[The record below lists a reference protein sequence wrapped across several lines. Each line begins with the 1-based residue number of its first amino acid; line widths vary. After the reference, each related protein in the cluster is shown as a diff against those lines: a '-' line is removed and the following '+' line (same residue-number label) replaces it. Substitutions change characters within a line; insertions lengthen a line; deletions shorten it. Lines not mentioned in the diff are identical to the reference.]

1 MTIRGS
7 KGGSS
12 NSRTPVEQ
20 PDTLTSN
27 ATVRMLL
34 ALSEGETENISNDEL
49 PKRVYLDGTPIANE
63 DGSINIPNVKL
74 EFRPGTPTQ
83 EPISGFPAVESETR
97 INVDLK
103 AGVPWIR
110 NITNTEIDAVRVRMN
125 FRMVRQLSN
134 GDRVGGEIAYK
145 IEYRKIGDSAY
156 KSSFDGTISG
166 KQKDNYER
174 DHRIDLPKSST
185 GWQIRVTRTTPDSTS
200 DTTVLN
206 SGIVA
211 STEIVDARVRYG
223 WTSLLFVSFDAK
235 SFDSIPKIAIKM
247 KGRKVKIPSN
257 YNPETREYSGTWDGT
272 FKLAYTNNPAWHVY
286 DIALHKRFGL
296 GRRIPAQFLDKWTM
310 YRISQR
316 CDEKITNVDG
326 TQEHRHQSDIYIQK
340 RSDAWIVIRDLV
352 SIFNGIV
359 SYGNQR
365 LQVAVDQPASVRHT
379 VTNDEVVDGRFQ
391 YSYGSKSNRKGIAHV
406 SYDDPASHYKTNVT
420 VVQRKD
426 LVERYGVEPI
436 EMSGIGLTRET
447 EAQRRGLWGILSN
460 INDRQVSYRVGLSGI
475 KYIIGDV
482 IAVANKYVQGGQFG
496 GRVIGVSANGKTITL
511 DRVIPNNA
519 VVGDLFLTRK
529 AGTDGSYSVPI
540 TAIAKDRLS
549 LTVGTALEIELGEV
563 YLLDCQAIAPEFF
576 RVTNIKYNEQDNNFT
591 VTALQY
597 SLSKHAEV
605 DTGAR
610 IEERPTSLI
619 PTGALTT
626 PESVNVEGYS
636 STDQG
641 RRVANINISWAGV
654 KNAVTYDVQIRR
666 SSQAAGSWDNGW
678 TNLPSQATTST
689 DMHNLM
695 IGTYQARV
703 RAVGRDGNTS
713 IWKESNSVFVDG
725 KRGAIPALVGLA
737 GSGIVKGILWTWR
750 NDGDTSDMRNVELQ
764 YRQVDDNGK
773 GFGSFVAMASV
784 TYPAVNYSQMG
795 LSFGQ
800 RIEARAR
807 YISSF
812 GDAGAWSAAVIA
824 QVSTNMDDYYEK
836 LDEAIK
842 GSDAWKELTKD
853 ITDIENVVTD
863 QAKQI
868 RDELAQE
875 VKDLNK
881 QIDDTATAVT
891 NDANAKIAQAV
902 KDTDAKIN
910 ATNQTVAANKTEA
923 ANNLATAKKSITDD
937 TDKKIATVNQTIKD
951 GNATLKEQ
959 MNAADA
965 NLQQAIQQSNT
976 GWTTAVAQEKAD
988 RITSVNNAAK
998 TAADQ
1003 LLAETSA
1010 RKADIQTTQKLIAD
1024 GDEHLAE
1031 RISQI
1036 SAGTGQQFDTSKIW
1050 YFDGT
1055 NEGWTE
1061 DDASNVPMQIT
1072 ADGWLKASNSLS
1084 ACRSPNGLTI
1094 QANAYR
1100 FVKLRIR
1107 KVGKPNWNA
1116 KLNWIGVDE
1125 QGWTAARQVTLT
1137 EPEYNDEG
1145 IGVINADNIPWIE
1158 SATIRRF
1165 MLQLTTNQNADN
1177 YYLIDWIAVGRPTP
1191 GASVAAL
1198 QEEATARVT
1207 ADAAEATKRNT
1218 LAVQLRGDSESGNLA
1233 DIKSGLISQE
1243 TTARINGDKA
1253 EAAARQSLQ
1262 TDYNNNK
1269 ASVAQELSA
1278 ISTKQDAQANR
1289 IDGLAANVDKKA
1301 DASALD
1307 SLGVRVTKAEG
1318 TITSQGNS
1326 LTQLTTRVK
1335 GTEDTNTAQ
1344 GTAISGLQSTTTQQ
1358 GKDIASQGQA
1368 VTKLTN
1374 DLNTANSNIAKKADA
1389 SAVQTLT
1396 NRVSA
1401 TEKSIETQG
1410 TAITDLQSSVKGKAD
1425 NSAVTA
1431 LDSRVTATEKT
1442 VTAQGNSITKLQSDV
1457 GGKADATAVNNL
1469 ATRVTKAEN
1478 TISSQ
1483 GDSITNLQN
1492 TVDNIAVGSK
1502 NLLPESGT
1510 LNGWNGV
1517 TDETYRGNAV
1527 FKCTRA
1533 ANATAYTQINERV
1546 ISAPVDAEGYVFSFW
1561 AKADTAGTVMKAYFY
1576 NPNTTKGIV
1585 SNQGYKGNDTDG
1597 RVSFTLTTE
1606 WARYWVKWTQTPG
1619 TSTKRMIPCRLDNA
1633 SDKIQNVYMS
1643 GLQLE
1648 TGNIPTDWSAA
1659 DGDFASAGA
1668 VSSLATRVDAAEGK
1682 ITSQGTAI
1690 TKLTN
1695 DLNTTNANVNK
1706 KADAAALNQLTTRV
1720 SNAEG
1725 TLSTQG
1731 TAITKL
1737 TNDLESTKGDVS
1749 KKADA
1754 TAVNALTNRV
1764 TATEKDISSQADSI
1778 TKLTSDLVINSRKG
1792 SNPWLDGSFE
1802 TYADDA
1808 NLGGSARVVNGVSH
1822 SGNKSMRT
1830 RRAANTSGNS
1840 DDLIGARISIGD
1852 NSVFRFEFWAMMP
1865 KDQAPSNGWST
1876 AVGLNVLRSPDNTNN
1891 WIPAVA
1897 VSEAN
1902 LGGRDTWTKFV
1913 GYAKVNV
1920 ANANRAVIWISNRGA
1935 NGANTPGYDIYF
1947 DDLLVTDVTDA
1958 YNAQGTADAAASA
1971 VSNLSTKV
1979 DQQGDKITAQGNSIT
1994 KLNSD
1999 LTALSKDVDTKAS
2012 ATAVNNLTTRV
2023 TKAEDTIT
2031 SQGNSIT
2038 KLTNDLN
2045 TTNGN
2050 VNKKADASTVQ
2061 ALQQTVTQQGK
2072 DISSQGSSITGLE
2085 NNLSLVN
2092 ADMNNITTPG
2102 NLITNATFER
2112 GDQGYFGFNGSVSID
2127 VLQAPHSGTHAL
2139 KVTGTA
2145 QPGQRVNFTKDR
2157 IYEVGVWVKQL
2168 AGTTDNGEGN
2178 NKLRIGNSSGNPV
2191 FTVPYI
2197 SASNEWSLFS
2207 GTWKASETA
2216 YLPVTLNNALRSGA
2230 RFFDEFYVIDIT
2242 DRVQIDANATA
2253 ISSLT
2258 NTVKQQGNTI
2268 TSQGT
2273 AITTLDNKVTQAQK
2287 DINSKASASAVDSLS
2302 NRVTATEK
2310 SISSQSDSITK
2321 LTNDLNTTKGDVS
2334 KKADQTALNALSGR
2348 VSQTE
2353 NGLEAANSSIT
2364 SLGVAIRAGNASSG
2378 DLIPNPTFDPAYNQ
2392 MGFTVVSSSS
2402 DGVPSGCPFNNVAK
2416 LTGRDHHPNFDNI
2429 PATLGDV
2436 YETTALVACGTGN
2449 AAFNLYM
2456 ATALSPTGGVG
2467 QPLFNKT
2474 QAVTST
2480 WTRVTWR
2487 LTVSQAMVNRGFIRP
2502 FLQVNQSSPFGTIWY
2517 VTDWHMRNITAAAQA
2532 QDSAD
2537 ATGKAVDSLTA
2548 TVNQQGK
2555 DISSVSTRT
2564 TNLENG
2570 LKTTNANVDKK
2581 ADASAVQTLQNT
2593 VKQQGD
2599 TISSQGSAITKLTN
2613 DLNSTN
2619 ANVNKKADASAL
2631 QTLQSKVDQQGDT
2644 ITSQGNSLTQ
2654 LGNSLSDTLSSLA
2667 ADGNIPGNMITN
2679 GSFER
2684 GQDAFS
2690 GWSSTASVV
2699 TLQVPHFGSKALR
2712 ISSGAA
2718 TQIGQNVPVTK
2729 GRTYRFGVWAKQ
2741 DGGTT
2746 IQDVGNTKFRISDA
2760 GGLIKGE
2767 NYGPFT
2773 STFTEL
2779 YTDWTP
2785 NKDTVATFQLTAW
2798 LSTGNMYFDDVYVID
2813 ITDRNDINANATAI
2827 SGLTTRVSNAEGKI
2841 DNQAQS
2847 ITKLTNDLNSTKN
2860 TVNTKADS
2868 SAVNALTSRV
2878 TQTEKDISS
2887 QSNSITSL
2895 SNSISN
2901 TNTSLNQ
2908 LAAAQGSNPWV
2919 DGTFETYKDGDTLGN
2934 SRAVVTTDQSFN
2946 GSKSLRL
2953 SRGANETGN
2962 SDKNMG
2968 KWSSVRENAKFRV
2981 EFWAMMPADQKP
2993 SSGWSVAVGF
3003 QSRSPSNAYTWQGVV
3018 VNEAGLGGRGQWVKF
3033 SGVVSNN
3040 GGGNTSAIMWAA
3052 CRGATGANTPG
3063 YDLYIDDL
3071 VIQEITDAAAAQTTA
3086 DDAQDKITATNTAVS
3101 SLTNRVTQTEK
3112 DTTAQG
3118 KAITSL
3124 QSDMTAVK
3132 GDVATKASASA
3143 LNSLTTRVSNAE
3155 GNISANT
3162 KAITS
3167 LTTRVGSAESSIDG
3181 LNETVAQNGLAM
3193 ANGFQQ
3199 MRAQIGDAQS
3209 SITNTNKVV
3218 ADLTSSTATSIS
3230 QVQSSVNGVD
3240 AKVQTQ
3246 AKTIANLDGTVG
3258 ALYTLKVQTD
3268 SNGKKVTSGISLGSD
3283 GTTSDLILSANRV
3296 SIYNETSKT
3305 SVPVMVAEGNDLYID
3320 SARIKNGSIDNAK
3333 IGNVISSF
3341 NYVAGSRGWVI
3352 DKSGKSEFN
3361 DVIVRGD
3368 VYATNGWFRGT
3379 VYANKIEG
3387 DVMIG
3392 EAGTVSNVDYGNN
3405 LGSGDYDLFYINGD
3419 DFDRFIDTNLI
3430 VQLTSTFRSYGQ
3442 IVVSTPGKD
3451 DYIHFNWDAGN
3462 DGGTRSLALRGMLIR
3477 AAGKGQRNRVFVR
3490 ATNGR
3495 GLGVKTFTPR
3505 VENADGSTSYNGVQ
3519 REKFV
3524 ITAFRTGAR
3533 IASTK

>member
-83 EPISGFPAVESETR
+83 EPIGGFPAVESETR

-110 NITNTEIDAVRVRMN
+110 NITNTEIDAVRIRMN

-626 PESVNVEGYS
+626 PESVNIEGYS

-1335 GTEDTNTAQ
+1335 GTEDTNAAQ

-1619 TSTKRMIPCRLDNA
+1619 TGTKRMIPCRLDNA

-1695 DLNTTNANVNK
+1695 DLNTTNANV
-1706 KADAAALNQLTTRV
+1706 
-1720 SNAEG
+1720 
-1725 TLSTQG
+1725 
-1731 TAITKL
+1731 
-1737 TNDLESTKGDVS
+1737 
-1749 KKADA
+1749 
-1754 TAVNALTNRV
+1754 
-1764 TATEKDISSQADSI
+1764 
-1778 TKLTSDLVINSRKG
+1778 
-1792 SNPWLDGSFE
+1792 
-1802 TYADDA
+1802 
-1808 NLGGSARVVNGVSH
+1808 
-1822 SGNKSMRT
+1822 
-1830 RRAANTSGNS
+1830 
-1840 DDLIGARISIGD
+1840 
-1852 NSVFRFEFWAMMP
+1852 
-1865 KDQAPSNGWST
+1865 
-1876 AVGLNVLRSPDNTNN
+1876 
-1891 WIPAVA
+1891 
-1897 VSEAN
+1897 
-1902 LGGRDTWTKFV
+1902 
-1913 GYAKVNV
+1913 
-1920 ANANRAVIWISNRGA
+1920 
-1935 NGANTPGYDIYF
+1935 
-1947 DDLLVTDVTDA
+1947 
-1958 YNAQGTADAAASA
+1958 
-1971 VSNLSTKV
+1971 
-1979 DQQGDKITAQGNSIT
+1979 
-1994 KLNSD
+1994 
-1999 LTALSKDVDTKAS
+1999 
-2012 ATAVNNLTTRV
+2012 
-2023 TKAEDTIT
+2023 
-2031 SQGNSIT
+2031 
-2038 KLTNDLN
+2038 
-2045 TTNGN
+2045 
-2050 VNKKADASTVQ
+2050 
-2061 ALQQTVTQQGK
+2061 
-2072 DISSQGSSITGLE
+2072 
-2085 NNLSLVN
+2085 
-2092 ADMNNITTPG
+2092 
-2102 NLITNATFER
+2102 
-2112 GDQGYFGFNGSVSID
+2112 
-2127 VLQAPHSGTHAL
+2127 
-2139 KVTGTA
+2139 
-2145 QPGQRVNFTKDR
+2145 
-2157 IYEVGVWVKQL
+2157 
-2168 AGTTDNGEGN
+2168 
-2178 NKLRIGNSSGNPV
+2178 
-2191 FTVPYI
+2191 
-2197 SASNEWSLFS
+2197 
-2207 GTWKASETA
+2207 
-2216 YLPVTLNNALRSGA
+2216 
-2230 RFFDEFYVIDIT
+2230 
-2242 DRVQIDANATA
+2242 
-2253 ISSLT
+2253 
-2258 NTVKQQGNTI
+2258 
-2268 TSQGT
+2268 
-2273 AITTLDNKVTQAQK
+2273 
-2287 DINSKASASAVDSLS
+2287 
-2302 NRVTATEK
+2302 
-2310 SISSQSDSITK
+2310 
-2321 LTNDLNTTKGDVS
+2321 
-2334 KKADQTALNALSGR
+2334 
-2348 VSQTE
+2348 
-2353 NGLEAANSSIT
+2353 
-2364 SLGVAIRAGNASSG
+2364 
-2378 DLIPNPTFDPAYNQ
+2378 
-2392 MGFTVVSSSS
+2392 
-2402 DGVPSGCPFNNVAK
+2402 
-2416 LTGRDHHPNFDNI
+2416 
-2429 PATLGDV
+2429 
-2436 YETTALVACGTGN
+2436 
-2449 AAFNLYM
+2449 
-2456 ATALSPTGGVG
+2456 
-2467 QPLFNKT
+2467 
-2474 QAVTST
+2474 
-2480 WTRVTWR
+2480 
-2487 LTVSQAMVNRGFIRP
+2487 
-2502 FLQVNQSSPFGTIWY
+2502 
-2517 VTDWHMRNITAAAQA
+2517 
-2532 QDSAD
+2532 
-2537 ATGKAVDSLTA
+2537 
-2548 TVNQQGK
+2548 
-2555 DISSVSTRT
+2555 
-2564 TNLENG
+2564 
-2570 LKTTNANVDKK
+2570 DKK

-2631 QTLQSKVDQQGDT
+2631 QTLQSKVDQQGNT

-2718 TQIGQNVPVTK
+2718 TQIGQSVPVTK

-2746 IQDVGNTKFRISDA
+2746 IQDVRNTKFRISDA
-2760 GGLIKGE
+2760 GGPIKGE

-2798 LSTGNMYFDDVYVID
+2798 LSAGNMYFDDVYVID
-2813 ITDRNDINANATAI
+2813 ITDRNDITANATAI
-2827 SGLTTRVSNAEGKI
+2827 SGLTNRVSNAEGKI

-2878 TQTEKDISS
+2878 TQAEKDISS
-2887 QSNSITSL
+2887 QSSSITSL

-3040 GGGNTSAIMWAA
+3040 GGGKTSAIMWAA

-3320 SARIKNGSIDNAK
+3320 SARIKNGSIDQAK

-3392 EAGTVSNVDYGNN
+3392 EAGTVSNVDYGTR

-3451 DYIHFNWDAGN
+3451 DYIHFDWDAGN

-3505 VENADGSTSYNGVQ
+3505 VEDADGSTSYSGVQ

>member
-110 NITNTEIDAVRVRMN
+110 NITNTEIDAVRIRMN

-626 PESVNVEGYS
+626 PESVNIEGYS

-1269 ASVAQELSA
+1269 ASVAQELSTL
-1278 ISTKQDAQANR
+1278 STKQEAQANR

-1307 SLGVRVTKAEG
+1307 SLGVRVTKAENS
-1318 TITSQGNS
+1318 ITSQGNS

-1368 VTKLTN
+1368 V
-1374 DLNTANSNIAKKADA
+1374 
-1389 SAVQTLT
+1389 
-1396 NRVSA
+1396 
-1401 TEKSIETQG
+1401 
-1410 TAITDLQSSVKGKAD
+1410 
-1425 NSAVTA
+1425 
-1431 LDSRVTATEKT
+1431 
-1442 VTAQGNSITKLQSDV
+1442 
-1457 GGKADATAVNNL
+1457 
-1469 ATRVTKAEN
+1469 
-1478 TISSQ
+1478 
-1483 GDSITNLQN
+1483 
-1492 TVDNIAVGSK
+1492 
-1502 NLLPESGT
+1502 
-1510 LNGWNGV
+1510 
-1517 TDETYRGNAV
+1517 
-1527 FKCTRA
+1527 
-1533 ANATAYTQINERV
+1533 
-1546 ISAPVDAEGYVFSFW
+1546 
-1561 AKADTAGTVMKAYFY
+1561 
-1576 NPNTTKGIV
+1576 
-1585 SNQGYKGNDTDG
+1585 
-1597 RVSFTLTTE
+1597 
-1606 WARYWVKWTQTPG
+1606 
-1619 TSTKRMIPCRLDNA
+1619 
-1633 SDKIQNVYMS
+1633 
-1643 GLQLE
+1643 
-1648 TGNIPTDWSAA
+1648 
-1659 DGDFASAGA
+1659 
-1668 VSSLATRVDAAEGK
+1668 
-1682 ITSQGTAI
+1682 
-1690 TKLTN
+1690 
-1695 DLNTTNANVNK
+1695 
-1706 KADAAALNQLTTRV
+1706 
-1720 SNAEG
+1720 
-1725 TLSTQG
+1725 
-1731 TAITKL
+1731 
-1737 TNDLESTKGDVS
+1737 
-1749 KKADA
+1749 
-1754 TAVNALTNRV
+1754 
-1764 TATEKDISSQADSI
+1764 
-1778 TKLTSDLVINSRKG
+1778 
-1792 SNPWLDGSFE
+1792 
-1802 TYADDA
+1802 
-1808 NLGGSARVVNGVSH
+1808 
-1822 SGNKSMRT
+1822 
-1830 RRAANTSGNS
+1830 
-1840 DDLIGARISIGD
+1840 
-1852 NSVFRFEFWAMMP
+1852 
-1865 KDQAPSNGWST
+1865 
-1876 AVGLNVLRSPDNTNN
+1876 
-1891 WIPAVA
+1891 
-1897 VSEAN
+1897 
-1902 LGGRDTWTKFV
+1902 
-1913 GYAKVNV
+1913 
-1920 ANANRAVIWISNRGA
+1920 
-1935 NGANTPGYDIYF
+1935 
-1947 DDLLVTDVTDA
+1947 
-1958 YNAQGTADAAASA
+1958 
-1971 VSNLSTKV
+1971 
-1979 DQQGDKITAQGNSIT
+1979 
-1994 KLNSD
+1994 
-1999 LTALSKDVDTKAS
+1999 
-2012 ATAVNNLTTRV
+2012 
-2023 TKAEDTIT
+2023 
-2031 SQGNSIT
+2031 T

-2168 AGTTDNGEGN
+2168 AGTTDNGEGD
-2178 NKLRIGNSSGNPV
+2178 NKLRIGNSSGNPL

-2353 NGLEAANSSIT
+2353 SGLEAANRSISSLGVAIRAGNASSGDLIPNPTFDPAYNQMGFTVVSSSSDGVPSGCPFNNVAKLTGRDHHPNFDNIPATLGDVYEITALVACGTGNAVFNLYMATALSPTGGVGAPLFNKTQAVTSSWTRVTWRLTVSQAMVNRGFIRPFLQVSQSSPFGTVWYVTDWHMRNITAAAQAQDSADATGKAVDSLTATVNQQGKDISSVSTRTTNLENGLKTTNANVDKKADASTVQALQQTVTQQGKDISSQGSSITGLENNLSLVNADMNNITTPGNLITNATFERGDQGYFGFNGSVSIDVLQAPHSGTHALKVTGTAQPGQRVNFTKDRIYEVGVWVKQLAGTTDNGEGDNKLRIGNSSGNPLFTVPYISASNEWSLFSGTWKASETAYLPVTLNNALRSGARFFDEFYVIDITDRVQIDANATAISSLTNTVKQQGNTITSQGTAITTLDNKVTQAQKDINSKASASAVDSLSNRVTATEKSISSQSDSITKLTNDLNTTKGDVSKKADQTALNALSGRVSQTESGLEAANSSIT

-2436 YETTALVACGTGN
+2436 YEITALVACGTGN
-2449 AAFNLYM
+2449 AVFNLYM

-2467 QPLFNKT
+2467 APLFNKT
-2474 QAVTST
+2474 QAVTSS

-2502 FLQVNQSSPFGTIWY
+2502 FLQVSQSSPFGTVWY

-2599 TISSQGSAITKLTN
+2599 TISSQGTAITKLTN

-2631 QTLQSKVDQQGDT
+2631 QTLQSKVDQQGNT

-2699 TLQVPHFGSKALR
+2699 TLQAPHFGSKALR

-2798 LSTGNMYFDDVYVID
+2798 LSAGNMYFDDVYVID
-2813 ITDRNDINANATAI
+2813 ITDRNDITANATAI
-2827 SGLTTRVSNAEGKI
+2827 SGLTNRVSNAEGKI

-2878 TQTEKDISS
+2878 TQAEKDISS
-2887 QSNSITSL
+2887 QSSSITSL

-3040 GGGNTSAIMWAA
+3040 GGGKTSAIMWAA

-3283 GTTSDLILSANRV
+3283 GSTSDLILSANRV

-3320 SARIKNGSIDNAK
+3320 SARIKNGSIDQAK

-3392 EAGTVSNVDYGNN
+3392 EAGTVSNVDYGTS